1 MGMDGQLI
9 VSDATVSSCL
19 SQVLPCLC
27 EVMCLYD
34 AELIMLVWGYIT
46 EEASLL
52 SFLGLCALHRSL
64 ALCARVVATADLTDK
79 VRGRVLSASYSKEA
93 LVQSS

>member
-79 VRGRVLSASYSKEA
+79 VRGRVPSASYSKEA